1 MKIYGYNRE
10 EAVAYAHKWA
20 FARNPAYIDFSKLG
34 GDCTNFISQ
43 CLYNGCKTMNG
54 NKITGWYY
62 YSSYNR
68 TASWTGVM
76 FLHDFLTKN
85 TGAGPFAKEVPIT
98 EMQIGD
104 IIQLSFDGAVFRHSL
119 LVVET
124 GKIPSFSSIKI
135 ATHTFDRDYYPL
147 HNYIFKKYRC
157 LHIEGYRK

>member
-1 MKIYGYNRE
+1 MKYYKYNKE
-10 EAVAYAHKWA
+10 DSIAYAHKWVYK
-20 FARNPAYIDFSKLG
+20 RNPAYLDFSNLG

-54 NKITGWYY
+54 SKITGWYY

-68 TASWTGVM
+68 TASWTGVS
-76 FLHDFLTKN
+76 FLYNFLTGN
-85 TGAGPFAKEVPIT
+85 TGIGPFAKVVPVSEINT
-98 EMQIGD
+98 GD
-104 IIQLSFDGAVFRHSL
+104 IIQLSFDGAVYRHSL

-124 GKIPSFSSIKI
+124 GKIPSINNIRI

-147 HNYIFKKYRC
+147 QNYIFREYRC